1 MKRPPP
7 MSPASGPTVMMAQAA
22 PLLLLLPLL
31 LMGSQ
36 GQVLKKKYQEGQTL
50 RVNCGYNPQRAEKRW
65 KIWCKVREDERW
77 CERIITRNSVD
88 TAQLTDLRA
97 SLVDDTYTGT
107 ITITMSNLR
116 VKDSGIYW
124 CGIYDSFRN
133 SIDVLRT
140 IRLEV
145 SPAAIPKTTKGSRP
159 TTETSVTTKHSQTT
173 TETSLTTSVISL
185 ATSSPRDNQKFIIW
199 GSVLASLL
207 LLGLLSAGIV
217 YTVKVSP
224 KPGAGDDDCHYVYD
238 DLEEQ
243 KQKAR
248 DVTIEMQDEGS
259 EGIQY
264 ASVVHGTQLSLG
276 DSIYAN
282 TQIGYNPG
290 LTPIRKESVEY
301 ASIARTGRQLP
312 K

>member
-1 MKRPPP
+1 
-7 MSPASGPTVMMAQAA
+7 MMAQAA

-31 LMGSQ
+31 LIGSQ
-36 GQVLKKKYQEGQTL
+36 GQVFPVKYQEGQTL
-50 RVNCGYNPQRAEKRW
+50 RVNCSYNLQRDEKSW
-65 KIWCKVREDERW
+65 KSWCKVKEDGTV
-77 CERIITRNSVD
+77 CNTLIIRKSGFPGLLWD
-88 TAQLTDLRA
+88 TRA
-97 SLVDDTYTGT
+97 SLADDTYTGR

-124 CGIYDSFRN
+124 CGIHDSVRN
-133 SIDVLRT
+133 TIDILRT

-145 SPAAIPKTTKGSRP
+145 SPATTSKI
-159 TTETSVTTKHSQTT
+159 TKHSQTT
-173 TETSLTTSVISL
+173 TETSLTTSAIFL

-199 GSVLASLL
+199 GSVLVSLL
-207 LLGLLSAGIV
+207 LVGLLSLGII
-217 YTVKVSP
+217 YIMKVSQ
-224 KPGAGDDDCHYVYD
+224 KPGTGDDDCHHVYD

-243 KQKAR
+243 KQKTR
-248 DVTIEMQDEGS
+248 NITIEMQDEGS
-259 EGIQY
+259 EVIRY

-282 TQIGYNPG
+282 TQMGHNPD
-290 LTPIRKESVEY
+290 LTPIRSEPVVY

>member
-1 MKRPPP
+1 
-7 MSPASGPTVMMAQAA
+7 MMAQAA

-36 GQVLKKKYQEGQTL
+36 GQVFPVKYQEGQTL
-50 RVNCGYNPQRAEKRW
+50 RVNCSYNLQRDEKSW
-65 KIWCKVREDERW
+65 KSWCKVKEDGTV
-77 CERIITRNSVD
+77 CNTLIIRKSGFPGLLWD
-88 TAQLTDLRA
+88 TRA
-97 SLVDDTYTGT
+97 SLADDTYTGR

-124 CGIYDSFRN
+124 CGIHDSVRN
-133 SIDVLRT
+133 TIDILRT

-145 SPAAIPKTTKGSRP
+145 SPATTSKI
-159 TTETSVTTKHSQTT
+159 TKHSQTT
-173 TETSLTTSVISL
+173 TETSLTTSAIFL

-199 GSVLASLL
+199 GSVLVSLL
-207 LLGLLSAGIV
+207 LVGLLSLGII
-217 YTVKVSP
+217 YIMKVSQ
-224 KPGAGDDDCHYVYD
+224 KPGTGDDDCHHVYD

-243 KQKAR
+243 KQKTR
-248 DVTIEMQDEGS
+248 NITIEMQDEGS
-259 EGIQY
+259 EVIRY

-282 TQIGYNPG
+282 TQMGHNPD
-290 LTPIRKESVEY
+290 LTPIRSEPVVY

>member
-1 MKRPPP
+1 
-7 MSPASGPTVMMAQAA
+7 MMARET
-22 PLLLLLPLL
+22 PVLLLLPLL

-36 GQVLKKKYQEGQTL
+36 GEVLPVKYQEGQTL
-50 RVNCGYNPQRAEKRW
+50 RVSCIYHPWRAEKSW
-65 KIWCKVREDERW
+65 KTWCKLEENGRW

-88 TAQLTDLRA
+88 TAQLTDLRV

-124 CGIYDSFRN
+124 CGIYDSVRN
-133 SIDVLRT
+133 SVDVLGT

-145 SPAAIPKTTKGSRP
+145 SPATKLKTIKL
-159 TTETSVTTKHSQTT
+159 SQTT
-173 TETSLTTSVISL
+173 TNSPLTTSAIFL

-199 GSVLASLL
+199 GSVLVSLL
-207 LLGLLSAGIV
+207 LLGFLSAGIV
-217 YTVKVSP
+217 YAVKVSQ
-224 KPGAGDDDCHYVYD
+224 KPETGDDDCHYVYD

-248 DVTIEMQDEGS
+248 EFTIEMQDEGS

-264 ASVVHGTQLSLG
+264 ALVVHGTPISLG

-282 TQIGYNPG
+282 AQMGYNPG
-290 LTPIRKESVEY
+290 LTPIRSESVEY

>member
-1 MKRPPP
+1 
-7 MSPASGPTVMMAQAA
+7 MMAQAA

-36 GQVLKKKYQEGQTL
+36 GQVFPVKYQEGQTL
-50 RVNCGYNPQRAEKRW
+50 RVNCSYNPQRAEKRW
-65 KIWCKVREDERW
+65 KTWCKVREDEQW
-77 CERIITRNSVD
+77 CTTVIIRKSGFPEQRGD
-88 TAQLTDLRA
+88 SRA
-97 SLVDDTYTGT
+97 SLADDTYTGR

-116 VKDSGIYW
+116 VNDSGIYW
-124 CGIYDSFRN
+124 CGIRDSVRN
-133 SIDVLRT
+133 SIDILRT

-145 SPAAIPKTTKGSRP
+145 SPATTSKI
-159 TTETSVTTKHSQTT
+159 TKHSQTT
-173 TETSLTTSVISL
+173 TETSLTTSAIFL

-199 GSVLASLL
+199 GSVLVSLL
-207 LLGLLSAGIV
+207 LVGLLSLGII
-217 YTVKVSP
+217 YIMKVSQ
-224 KPGAGDDDCHYVYD
+224 KPGTGDDDCHHVYD

-243 KQKAR
+243 KQKTR
-248 DVTIEMQDEGS
+248 NITIEMQDEGS
-259 EGIQY
+259 EVIRY

-282 TQIGYNPG
+282 TQMGHNPD
-290 LTPIRKESVEY
+290 LTPIRSEPVVY

>member
-1 MKRPPP
+1 
-7 MSPASGPTVMMAQAA
+7 MMAQAA
-22 PLLLLLPLL
+22 QLLLLLPLL

-36 GQVLKKKYQEGQTL
+36 GQVFPVKYQEGQTL
-50 RVNCGYNPQRAEKRW
+50 RVNCSYNLQRDEKSW
-65 KIWCKVREDERW
+65 KSWCKVKEDGTV
-77 CERIITRNSVD
+77 CNTLIIRKSGFPGLLWD
-88 TAQLTDLRA
+88 TRA
-97 SLVDDTYTGT
+97 SLADDTYTGR

-124 CGIYDSFRN
+124 CGIHDSVRN
-133 SIDVLRT
+133 TIDILRT

-145 SPAAIPKTTKGSRP
+145 SPATTSKI
-159 TTETSVTTKHSQTT
+159 TKHSQTT
-173 TETSLTTSVISL
+173 TETSLTTSAIFL

-199 GSVLASLL
+199 GSVLVSLL
-207 LLGLLSAGIV
+207 LVGLLSLGII
-217 YTVKVSP
+217 YIMKVSQ
-224 KPGAGDDDCHYVYD
+224 KPGTGDDDCHHVYD

-243 KQKAR
+243 KQKTR
-248 DVTIEMQDEGS
+248 NITIEMQDEGS
-259 EGIQY
+259 EVIRY

-282 TQIGYNPG
+282 TQMGHNPD
-290 LTPIRKESVEY
+290 LTPIRSEPVVY

>member
-1 MKRPPP
+1 
-7 MSPASGPTVMMAQAA
+7 MMAQAA
-22 PLLLLLPLL
+22 QLLLLLPLL

-36 GQVLKKKYQEGQTL
+36 GQVFPVKYQEGQTL
-50 RVNCGYNPQRAEKRW
+50 RVNCSYNPQRAEKRW
-65 KIWCKVREDERW
+65 KIWCKVREDEQW
-77 CERIITRNSVD
+77 CTTVIIRKSGFPEQRRD
-88 TAQLTDLRA
+88 SRA
-97 SLVDDTYTGT
+97 SLADDTYTGR

-124 CGIYDSFRN
+124 CGIHDSVRN
-133 SIDVLRT
+133 TIDILRT

-145 SPAAIPKTTKGSRP
+145 SPATKSKTTKGSQP
-159 TTETSVTTKHSQTT
+159 TTETSFTTKHSQTT
-173 TETSLTTSVISL
+173 TETSVTTSAIFL

-199 GSVLASLL
+199 GSVLVSLL
-207 LLGLLSAGIV
+207 LVGLLSLGII
-217 YTVKVSP
+217 YIMKVSQ
-224 KPGAGDDDCHYVYD
+224 KPGTGDDDCHHVYD

-243 KQKAR
+243 KQKTR
-248 DVTIEMQDEGS
+248 NITIEMQDEGS
-259 EGIQY
+259 EVIRY

-282 TQIGYNPG
+282 TQMGHNPD
-290 LTPIRKESVEY
+290 LTPIRSEPVVY